1 MASHRLTTTPQD
13 EPSIFTFE
21 RRHVLFSVEHTR
33 FEFVRMLERRANGEE
48 LLLADRYQRHG
59 LAGPVVIKRVRSPA
73 SSARRHRLVEEVQ
86 LAYRLH
92 HPNVAQVHYFKI
104 HRGKP
109 YIIME
114 HVDGPSLETVLD
126 LMAMR
131 GKPVSLAFALHVAAE
146 LADALHHAHSLK
158 DAQGRLLGLIHRD
171 VSPRNVRVAR
181 TGEVKLTHFGVAY
194 SHLVGREETAEALL
208 KGDVAYASPE
218 YLAGK
223 TLTAA
228 SDLFSLGLVLLELAT
243 GRHLF
248 AAAADALEPPRAKS
262 RELRLEEPPSLP
274 LTQMLMLLEEH
285 GPQDVERAAASL
297 PPEVRAVLHGMLH
310 KDATKRFG
318 SAGALCEA
326 LRERLVQ
333 EVRRTGRPFGRA
345 DMAAELTRL
354 ISDASAV
361 RDEVELLDESLFPS
375 GLEAHELSGRGP
387 KDA

>member
-1 MASHRLTTTPQD
+1 MASQTVTTTTRD
-13 EPSIFTFE
+13 KAAIFTFE
-21 RRHVLFSVEHTR
+21 RRHVLFSVEDTR
-33 FEFVRMLERRANGEE
+33 YEFVRTLERRANGEE
-48 LLLADRYQRHG
+48 LLLADRYQPHG
-59 LAGPVVIKRVRSPA
+59 LAGPVAIKRVRSPA
-73 SSARRHRLVEEVQ
+73 TSARRHRLVEEVQ

-92 HPNVAQVHYFKI
+92 HPNIAQVHYFKI

-114 HVDGPSLETVLD
+114 HVDGPSLETVLN
-126 LMAMR
+126 LIAMR
-131 GKPVSLAFALHVAAE
+131 GRAVSLAFALHVAAE
-146 LADALHHAHSLK
+146 LADALHHAHSLQ
-158 DAQGRLLGLIHRD
+158 DAQGRSLGLIHRD

-194 SHLVGREETAEALL
+194 SHLVGREETAGALL

-218 YLAGK
+218 YLAG
-223 TLTAA
+223 TALTAA

-248 AAAADALEPPRAKS
+248 AAAAEALEPPRAKS

-274 LTQMLMLLEEH
+274 LTQMLMLLEDH

-310 KDATKRFG
+310 KEAPKRFG
-318 SAGALCEA
+318 SAEALCVA
-326 LRERLVQ
+326 LRECLIQ

-345 DMAAELTRL
+345 DLAEELTRL

-361 RDEVELLDESLFPS
+361 RDEVELLDESLFPQ
-375 GLEAHELSGRGP
+375 GLEAHELRGRGP
-387 KDA
+387 RGT